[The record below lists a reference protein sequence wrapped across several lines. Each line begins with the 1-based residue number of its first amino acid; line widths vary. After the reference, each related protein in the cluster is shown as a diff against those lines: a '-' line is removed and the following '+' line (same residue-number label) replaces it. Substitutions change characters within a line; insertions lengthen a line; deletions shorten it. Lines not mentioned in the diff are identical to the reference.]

1 MDELHVAAILIAA
14 MLGFLSGFLFA
25 AKVLK

>member
-14 MLGFLSGFLFA
+14 MLGFLFGFLFA